1 MQLGWKVP
9 LQTNATLHVI
19 TVNHHQAEYDLLAWF
34 LLQEIKE
41 VAEKRRTS
49 DADLLTLS
57 VAAPYV
63 TRIAAELTYDYKDR

>member
-1 MQLGWKVP
+1 
-9 LQTNATLHVI
+9 
-19 TVNHHQAEYDLLAWF
+19 LLAWF